1 MGDSRPMH
9 IGLIGGIGP
18 AATDFYYRGLIERHA
33 ASGIPLELTIAHADV
48 REMSRNLIN
57 KEPGRQADIFA
68 RLVQRLKDAGAAAAA
83 ITSMGG
89 HFCVKQLE
97 AISPLPILNAI
108 PEVDAAVARSK
119 LRKIGIMGTRT
130 VMESRLYGGISSAEI
145 LAPEGEAMEQ
155 VHSAYIEMATVGK
168 VTDAQRR
175 TFFAVGR
182 HLCRERG
189 AEAIMLG
196 GTDLFLAF
204 IGHDP
209 GFAVVDCADIHVD
222 AIYRTSSAA

>member
-1 MGDSRPMH
+1 MH
-9 IGLIGGIGP
+9 IGLIAGIGP

-33 ASGIPLELTIAHADV
+33 ASGIPLELTMAHADV
-48 REMSRNLIN
+48 REMSRNLTN
-57 KEPGRQADIFA
+57 NDPAAQADIFA
-68 RLVQRLKDAGAAAAA
+68 RLVERLKGAGAVAAA

-108 PEVDAAVARSK
+108 PEIGAAVARRK
-119 LRKIGIMGTRT
+119 LRKIGVIGTRT
-130 VMESRLYGGISSAEI
+130 VMESRLYGGMPGVEI
-145 LAPEGEAMEQ
+145 VAPEGAAMDQ
-155 VHSAYIEMATVGK
+155 VHTAYIEMAGVGR

-175 TFFAVGR
+175 TFFDVGR
-182 HLCRERG
+182 HLCQERG

-204 IGHDP
+204 VGQETP
-209 GFAVVDCADIHVD
+209 FPLVDCADIHVD
-222 AIYRTSSAA
+222 AIYRASAG